1 MILKKLIAGTAF
13 IFMFAL
19 VAIAQPPQ
27 SILSHTEELELTAE
41 QVTAIEQL
49 HTAHKST
56 KSGTERVPRK
66 VGVNTKPSE
75 FKTGLEEIL
84 TEDQM
89 SKWTEITA
97 MRREERKAK
106 HEGREGKAKHKEA
119 RTERKGLREERQVYI
134 AENIA
139 PAVQKHRLEFENSLS
154 NAEKEVIA
162 DARTK
167 RAQARPI
174 NGDRREKISSEDR
187 KAQRQAL
194 SEIVSNHKEELDAIW
209 ADLGD
214 NMTTW
219 NTALMEMAPEKGKR
233 NTENRGER
241 TKNRKHVQKRGE
253 FSHLEFVLIDY

>member
-13 IFMFAL
+13 LFMFAL
-19 VAIAQPPQ
+19 VAIAQNPRT
-27 SILSHTEELELTAE
+27 ILSHTEELGLTE
-41 QVTAIEQL
+41 DQVTAIEKL
-49 HTAHKST
+49 HAAHKST
-56 KSGTERVPRK
+56 KSEAERVPRK
-66 VGVNTKPSE
+66 VSVNTKPSE

-97 MRREERKAK
+97 MRREEWQAK
-106 HEGREGKAKHKEA
+106 HEGREGKAKHKAA
-119 RTERKGLREERQVYI
+119 RTERKGMREERQAYI

-209 ADLGD
+209 VDLGD
-214 NMTTW
+214 KMTTW
-219 NTALMEMAPEKGKR
+219 NEALVEMEHSKKKNATK
-233 NTENRGER
+233 NRGEHA
-241 TKNRKHVQKRGE
+241 KNRARGHKGGK
-253 FSHLEFVLIDY
+253 FSHFEFVLIDY